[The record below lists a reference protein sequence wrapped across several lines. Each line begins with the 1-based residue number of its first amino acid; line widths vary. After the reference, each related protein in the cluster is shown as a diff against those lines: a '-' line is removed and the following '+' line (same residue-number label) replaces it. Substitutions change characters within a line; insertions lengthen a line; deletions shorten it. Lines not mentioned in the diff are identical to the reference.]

1 VVTDLAGQAALVT
14 GAGSAQGIG
23 FACARQLL
31 QHGARV
37 ALVSTTDRIH
47 QRATELGVE
56 TVGLVADLT
65 DSSQADGAVAGALE
79 RFGRLDIVVN
89 NAGMTSVGTAE
100 EGEPL
105 ISLSDEEWRRSLDRN
120 LTTAFLVTRAAM
132 PHLLMQGYGRVVM
145 VGSVTGPVV
154 ALAGS
159 GPYGAGK
166 AGMVGLARGWALE
179 VARQGVTVNVVAP
192 GWVATASSTQ
202 EELAAGAAT
211 PVGRS
216 ATADEIAAAVAFL
229 ASPEASYITGAVLV
243 VDGGNT
249 IVEDKGTVG
258 PGSD

>member
-1 VVTDLAGQAALVT
+1 
-14 GAGSAQGIG
+14 
-23 FACARQLL
+23 
-31 QHGARV
+31 
-37 ALVSTTDRIH
+37 
-47 QRATELGVE
+47 
-56 TVGLVADLT
+56 
-65 DSSQADGAVAGALE
+65 
-79 RFGRLDIVVN
+79 
-89 NAGMTSVGTAE
+89 
-100 EGEPL
+100 
-105 ISLSDEEWRRSLDRN
+105 
-120 LTTAFLVTRAAM
+120 
-132 PHLLMQGYGRVVM
+132 M

-192 GWVATASSTQ
+192 GWVATASSTE
-202 EELAAGAAT
+202 EELAAGTAT

-216 ATADEIAAAVAFL
+216 ASADEIAAAVTFL

>member
-216 ATADEIAAAVAFL
+216 ARPDEIAAAVAFL

-243 VDGGNT
+243 VDGGNR
-249 IVEDKGTVG
+249 IVEDKGL
-258 PGSD
+258 